1 MRFLLRILV
10 SAIAVY
16 FVANFLS
23 GVKLDDYTSAFL
35 VAAALAFLNAIVKPV
50 LTILTIPITV
60 VTLGLFLVVINAVLI
75 LAAERL
81 VPGFHVNG
89 FLTAILFSICLS
101 IMTGILNFLFGVNDQ
116 KKREE

>member
-16 FVANFLS
+16 FVANFLK

-35 VAAALAFLNAIVKPV
+35 VAVALAFLNAIVKPV

-81 VPGFHVNG
+81 VPGFHVDG

-101 IMTGILNFLFGVNDQ
+101 IMTGILNLLFGVNDQ

>member
-1 MRFLLRILV
+1 MRFLLRIFV

-16 FVANFLS
+16 FVANFLK
-23 GVKLDDYTSAFL
+23 GVTLDDYQSAFL
-35 VAAALAFLNAIVKPV
+35 VAVALAFLNAIVKPV
-50 LTILTIPITV
+50 LQVLTIPITI
-60 VTLGLFLVVINAVLI
+60 VTLGLFLLVINAVLI

-89 FLTAILFSICLS
+89 FFTAILFSVCLS
-101 IMTGILNFLFGVNDQ
+101 ILTGILNFLFGVNAE